1 MSNNRPTPKKL
12 PEPTPDELKAVERAK
27 ANHAKRKK
35 TFTGAIYPSIAGGVN
50 AVLKEQAKGEL
61 YPIADFYKTS
71 LVAKALDT
79 AKGGLVRVTTVQGSS
94 IEIDRADIKQKL
106 ASNIKALKAF
116 YDKQKSKTLA
126 VTYYQRVN
134 DETAEALK
142 PYFEYNTFKPV
153 DHENYKVDVQRHLIN
168 SDNKIIMQPNK
179 VNVATPIN
187 GYALTD
193 KPKLIK
199 AIDKLPKTKI
209 LLHKDVEIQTSVA
222 SVEANTIEGLKQLFT
237 DVVDLAKACNIKDD
251 GTRVLAIGEVE
262 VSQTHLEL
270 LSTVSLTLA
279 TVQEL
284 NKPVEQ
290 TNLFSN
296 MTVGVDTAEITGR
309 HQFFSPMFRGFMGLG
324 ESGLCEAIN
333 VATKRSSNVTIPYET
348 KGSSSVYKTK
358 LQTSVDISG
367 VEKALITDEAKAQR
381 FTARLI
387 KAQGILYL
395 WAMHTNS
402 LTIYNTKVSD
412 MLRLAGF
419 EGRIKPEHYIDIT
432 EGIAG
437 LFAIAVTK
445 TDDHYTDPK
454 TGKKV
459 YVGKNEMYGEVVRP
473 IGEVQAVWH
482 MQDKPYYYT
491 EAEFNNLDEITR
503 NNLDYK
509 GEVKQE
515 YTEVDKNGKRQN
527 KTRQV
532 NKYYQ
537 ILTTNKSNKDKT
549 TEAIEYEKQ
558 PAYIKQLIR
567 LEIAKGML
575 NPTARRA
582 TLVSKALLRL
592 NTLQERQY
600 LQLGSFISDHFSQYQ
615 DRTVEG
621 KPIRLTLQTLLEWR
635 GLADPDNLQRVSRTK
650 QHLQQ
655 ALDKLI
661 EIGHI
666 AKWEIEGARYD
677 KLGLSPDDRSRI
689 VLIYPAQAIVEA
701 LRPVIAEPDEK
712 LKKVLKEQVREQ
724 GATKVAEQYETTA
737 DAINGIINN
746 RETVDSLPKKAY
758 DDLKLKAYDKQ
769 NNK

>member
-1 MSNNRPTPKKL
+1 MSDKSTDNTEAKRFKYIYEKVSELDRQLQGDNYKTVERYKVADIYDKDKLLGILNTAVTDPKTSKKWRFTPSHIEAFNNDPTELLAFFDKFINTGELVIEKYNIVTNDPKYSEYFAT
-12 PEPTPDELKAVERAK
+12 EPTVKYVAKPPAGRLLERVLLAGKGVDDNDPNERIKLTEYAILDIDKLLKAIEQEKRSDFILYKLEIPQDIEQVQQTVDRAVK
-27 ANHAKRKK
+27 ANNPDLLKDL
-35 TFTGAIYPSIAGGVN
+35 PSPDRYAEKLVEAYGLTPYAGK
-50 AVLKEQAKGEL
+50 AVWTHFDTYLLQGEL
-61 YPIADFYKTS
+61 
-71 LVAKALDT
+71 
-79 AKGGLVRVTTVQGSS
+79 GGLVALTRVTDDIQGNA
-94 IEIDRADIKQKL
+94 EIA
-106 ASNIKALKAF
+106 
-116 YDKQKSKTLA
+116 
-126 VTYYQRVN
+126 
-134 DETAEALK
+134 TA
-142 PYFEYNTFKPV
+142 PT
-153 DHENYKVDVQRHLIN
+153 
-168 SDNKIIMQPNK
+168 
-179 VNVATPIN
+179 
-187 GYALTD
+187 
-193 KPKLIK
+193 
-199 AIDKLPKTKI
+199 
-209 LLHKDVEIQTSVA
+209 QT
-222 SVEANTIEGLKQLFT
+222 E
-237 DVVDLAKACNIKDD
+237 
-251 GTRVLAIGEVE
+251 
-262 VSQTHLEL
+262 
-270 LSTVSLTLA
+270 
-279 TVQEL
+279 
-284 NKPVEQ
+284 
-290 TNLFSN
+290 LFSN
-296 MTVGVDTAEITGR
+296 MVIGLDTADITGR
-309 HQFFSPMFRGFMGLG
+309 HQFFSPMFRGFMSLG
-324 ESGLCEAIN
+324 EQGLFTAVERAN
-333 VATKRSSNVTIPYET
+333 RGSKTVTIPYET
-348 KGSSSVYKTK
+348 KGSNSVYRTK
-358 LQTSVDISG
+358 MQTEIELSG
-367 VEKALITDEAKAQR
+367 HSRQVIRTAPEAER
-381 FTARLI
+381 FMARLI

-395 WAMHTNS
+395 WAMYTNS
-402 LTIYNTKVSD
+402 LTIYSTKVSD

-419 EGRIKPEHYIDIT
+419 KGRIKPEHYIDIT